1 MTYEELL
8 LKYLQ
13 NGYKPTRAVENALED
28 YNNSRGLRE
37 GISIRT
43 AWNKYKK
50 IIEKKQFCSEKAND
64 KWYTGGVTKDRQ
76 GLSMVMP
83 LVSSMDRL
91 TLSSSQ
97 LFFEMWMFEPYD
109 KPEAIWYGYY
119 LYIHYAI

>member
-50 IIEKKQFCSEKAND
+50 IIEKTQFCSEKAND
-64 KWYTGGVTKDRQ
+64 K
-76 GLSMVMP
+76 
-83 LVSSMDRL
+83 
-91 TLSSSQ
+91 
-97 LFFEMWMFEPYD
+97 
-109 KPEAIWYGYY
+109 
-119 LYIHYAI
+119 

>member
-28 YNNSRGLRE
+28 YNNSRKLSD
-37 GISIRT
+37 GICIRT
-43 AWNKYKK
+43 AWYKYKK
-50 IIEKKQFCSEKAND
+50 IKEKIKNCSEKAND

-76 GLSMVMP
+76 DLSMVMP

-91 TLSSSQ
+91 NLSSSQ